1 MASSS
6 EVVADKEKVSPYQ
19 LFMLVLCVYVLAAL
33 VVEVV
38 VPLDSDTLSILMR
51 IDAAIC
57 IIFLGDFF
65 IRLVTAESKLG
76 YLKWGWIDLVSS
88 IPMLDFA
95 RWGRLA
101 RVMRIVRL
109 LRGVR
114 SAKWL
119 AHMALKKRAES
130 VFLSVMMLTIIT
142 VVFGSIAIL
151 HCERGI
157 EGNNIESASDAIWWS
172 IVTVTTVGYGDH
184 FPVSEEG
191 RFIAAILMLV
201 GVGLFGTFSGFV
213 ASWFLAEQENN
224 EEVIKELRCQVATL
238 EGENR
243 VFREM
248 VAKV

>member
-6 EVVADKEKVSPYQ
+6 EANVEKEKISPYQ
-19 LFMLVLCVYVLAAL
+19 MFMLVLCVYVLGVL
-33 VVEVV
+33 IVELV
-38 VPLDSDTLSILMR
+38 VPLEPGTISILMI
-51 IDAAIC
+51 IDSAIC

-65 IRLVTAESKLG
+65 VRLITAESKLG

-88 IPMLDFA
+88 IPMFDYA
-95 RWGRLA
+95 RWGRFA

-119 AHMALKKRAES
+119 THMALKKRAES
-130 VFLSVMMLTIIT
+130 VFLSAMMLTIIT
-142 VVFGSIAIL
+142 LAFGAIAIL
-151 HCERGI
+151 NCERDVPGS
-157 EGNNIESASDAIWWS
+157 NIKNASDAIWWAF
-172 IVTVTTVGYGDH
+172 VTVTTVGYGDH
-184 FPVSEEG
+184 FPVSQEG

-213 ASWFLAEQENN
+213 ASWFLADQEKS
-224 EEVIKELRCQVATL
+224 EEVITKLRCQVAAL
-238 EGENR
+238 EAENR

-248 VAKV
+248 NEK